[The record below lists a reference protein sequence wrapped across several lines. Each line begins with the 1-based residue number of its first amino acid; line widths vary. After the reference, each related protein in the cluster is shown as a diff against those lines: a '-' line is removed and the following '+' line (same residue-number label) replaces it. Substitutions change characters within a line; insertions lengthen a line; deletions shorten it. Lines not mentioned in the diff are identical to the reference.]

1 MWQQHMIG
9 QHTNILH
16 QYYLLT
22 LVLLKEEVE
31 KWGITINM
39 NTTEIMGLLMSL
51 WPLFL
56 GFITLVIVLAKMHS
70 DITVLKEK
78 VKVAFDL
85 INTINKK

>member
-1 MWQQHMIG
+1 MD
-9 QHTNILH
+9 T
-16 QYYLLT
+16 
-22 LVLLKEEVE
+22 VEVF
-31 KWGITINM
+31 
-39 NTTEIMGLLMSL
+39 GLLMKM

-85 INTINKK
+85 INSINKK